1 MSKTSYLL
9 GRIIRIDVKGILKI
23 AKNISKKTNKS
34 RIYILKDMI
43 YCGFKYQAGYYDYQ
57 EFELYKVDKSKR
69 PTYLTRGKNNAIVK
83 KYNDKS
89 YFHVFEN
96 KAEFNQQFEPY
107 IKRAWLNLKE
117 SSKEEFER
125 FIKNNPVFI
134 AKPIDGLGGVGIEK
148 YTVQSDT
155 SISKLYQT
163 LKEKNQYLLEAFVIQ
178 HPEMNRLYDGSVNT
192 LRMFTFYKD
201 GQGHFLHA
209 VLKIGNGGMIDNFSS
224 GGMYTF
230 LENDGSVK
238 LPAVDK
244 EDILYDTHPIS
255 QTKIIGFQVP
265 MFDEAVE
272 LVKKAA
278 TVVPQIAYVGWDI
291 AISKDGPVIIEGNC
305 YPGIFQKR
313 ASFSPDGNGIL
324 VEYQKYMDI

>member
-1 MSKTSYLL
+1 MSKISYLL
-9 GRIIRIDVKGILKI
+9 GRIIRIDVNGILKI
-23 AKNISKKTNKS
+23 TKNISQKTNQS
-34 RIYILKDMI
+34 CIHVFNDII

-83 KYNDKS
+83 KYNDKR
-89 YFHVFEN
+89 YFHIFEN
-96 KAEFNQQFEPY
+96 KTEFNQQFESY
-107 IKRAWLNLKE
+107 IHRTWLNLKE
-117 SSKEEFER
+117 SSNEEFKY

-134 AKPIDGLGGVGIEK
+134 AKPIDGLGGIGVEK
-148 YTVQSDT
+148 YIVHANT
-155 SISKLYQT
+155 SLSELYQT
-163 LKEKNQYLLEAFVIQ
+163 LKQKNQYLLEAFVIQ
-178 HPEMNRLYDGSVNT
+178 HPEMSRLYDGSVNT

-209 VLKIGNGGMIDNFSS
+209 VLKIGNGGTMDNFSN

-272 LVKKAA
+272 LVRKAA
-278 TVVPQIAYVGWDI
+278 TVVPQIAYVGWDV
-291 AISKDGPVIIEGNC
+291 AIGKNGPIIIEGNC